1 MDTNSGIYLMS
12 QVDLFDAAKV
22 EFLERKGK
30 RKLSR
35 EERKQKIKL
44 KRPVF
49 SFVLASSSNFYK
61 NQ

>member
-12 QVDLFDAAKV
+12 QVDLFDATKV

-44 KRPVF
+44 K
-49 SFVLASSSNFYK
+49 
-61 NQ
+61 

>member
-12 QVDLFDAAKV
+12 QVNLFDATKV
-22 EFLERKGK
+22 EFLARKGK

-49 SFVLASSSNFYK
+49 SFLLVSSSNFHK
-61 NQ
+61 NR

>member
-12 QVDLFDAAKV
+12 QVDLFDATKV

-30 RKLSR
+30 RKRSR

-49 SFVLASSSNFYK
+49 SFILASISNFYK
-61 NQ
+61 NR